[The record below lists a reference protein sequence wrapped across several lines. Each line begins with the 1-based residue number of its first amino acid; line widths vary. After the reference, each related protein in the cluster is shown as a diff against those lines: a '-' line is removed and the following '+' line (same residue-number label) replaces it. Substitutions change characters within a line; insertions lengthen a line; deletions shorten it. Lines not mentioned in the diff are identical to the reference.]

1 MTKTN
6 TQNIYDQLA
15 KTYGYSLKTLHWG
28 SKKRQEI
35 TFKAIINE
43 VDLKNQTLLD
53 VGCGFGDFYYFL
65 KNRGILVKN
74 YLGIDISEEI
84 IKIGRNTYPE
94 INKKLIVK
102 DLLTE
107 KFDKKFDFVVLSGLF
122 GLKTVNNKQFLID
135 IITKCFS
142 LAKKGLIFNSISNY
156 VDYKEDHLYYV
167 DPCWVFKFCKT
178 LTKWVNIKYDYNP
191 WEFLIACYKNKK

>member
-35 TFKAIINE
+35 PFKAIINE

-107 KFDKKFDFVVLSGLF
+107 KFDKKFDFVVLSG
-122 GLKTVNNKQFLID
+122 
-135 IITKCFS
+135 
-142 LAKKGLIFNSISNY
+142 
-156 VDYKEDHLYYV
+156 
-167 DPCWVFKFCKT
+167 
-178 LTKWVNIKYDYNP
+178 
-191 WEFLIACYKNKK
+191 